1 MNQVIWASCSNLGKH
16 SCITA
21 VYKLKYIVFTV
32 NCEDHFLL
40 VAYRTA
46 NDWKNLSQNF
56 LASFFCKGFVF
67 GTAI

>member
-16 SCITA
+16 GCITA
-21 VYKLKYIVFTV
+21 VYKLKHIVCTV

-46 NDWKNLSQNF
+46 NDWKNLSQKF
-56 LASFFCKGFVF
+56 LARFSAKCFIF